1 MKKFMLIV
9 AIALIFVACNNSTS
23 KNTHADHTVPVAAD
37 TATTNVDKS
46 KGDSALTKEETAGV
60 SNTAAKIESSTEKVD
75 LKTVSNPFAGLY
87 SAYFELKDALV
98 KDNGAAAQTAAKG
111 TQAAIEKLDSRQL
124 NAVQGKLWKEYQRK
138 LAFDTEHIAGI
149 KENEHQREHFVTL
162 SKNMYVLM
170 KSVKPEVTVYY
181 QHCPMY
187 RDGKGAN
194 WLSTQKKIENPYL
207 GQSMPTCGSIVETIQ

>member
-1 MKKFMLIV
+1 M
-9 AIALIFVACNNSTS
+9 
-23 KNTHADHTVPVAAD
+23 
-37 TATTNVDKS
+37 
-46 KGDSALTKEETAGV
+46 
-60 SNTAAKIESSTEKVD
+60 
-75 LKTVSNPFAGLY
+75 
-87 SAYFELKDALV
+87 V

-111 TQAAIEKLDSRQL
+111 IQAAIAKLNNEQL
-124 NAVQGKLWKEYQRK
+124 DAVQGKLWKEYQRK

-149 KENEHQREHFVTL
+149 TENEHQREHFVTL

-207 GQSMPTCGSIVETIQ
+207 GQSMATCGSIVETIH

>member
-23 KNTHADHTVPVAAD
+23 KNTHAGHAVNTVAD
-37 TATTNVDKS
+37 TSTLSDDKG
-46 KGDSALTKEETAGV
+46 KEDTALTKATDGV
-60 SNTAAKIESSTEKVD
+60 NNMAAKIESSAGKVD
-75 LKTVSNPFAGLY
+75 LATASNSFAGLY
-87 SAYFELKDALV
+87 SAYFKLKDALA

-111 TQAAIEKLDSRQL
+111 IQAAIEKVNSEQLD
-124 NAVQGKLWKEYQRK
+124 AVQGQLWKEYQRK

-149 KENEHQREHFVTL
+149 VENEHQREHFVTL
-162 SKNMYVLM
+162 SKNMYALM
-170 KSVKPEVTVYY
+170 KSVKPDAPVYY

-207 GQSMPTCGSIVETIQ
+207 GQSMPNCGSIIETIQ

>member
-37 TATTNVDKS
+37 SATTNVDKS
-46 KGDSALTKEETAGV
+46 KGDSALTKEAARV
-60 SNTAAKIESSTEKVD
+60 NNTAAKIEPSAGKVD
-75 LKTVSNPFAGLY
+75 VTAASNPFAGLY
-87 SAYFELKDALV
+87 SAYFALKDALV

-111 TQAAIEKLDSRQL
+111 IQAAIAKLNNEQL
-124 NAVQGKLWKEYQRK
+124 DAVQGKLWKEYQRK

-149 KENEHQREHFVTL
+149 TENEHQREHFVTL

-170 KSVKPEVTVYY
+170 KSVKPEAPVYY

-194 WLSTQKKIENPYL
+194 WLSTQKKIENSYL
-207 GQSMPTCGSIVETIQ
+207 GQSMTTCGSIVETIH

>member
-23 KNTHADHTVPVAAD
+23 KNTQAEHTAPVVAD
-37 TATTNVDKS
+37 TATMAVDK
-46 KGDSALTKEETAGV
+46 GDTALTKETASV
-60 SNTAAKIESSTEKVD
+60 NNMAAKIEPSAEQVD
-75 LKTVSNPFAGLY
+75 LTTASNPFTGLY
-87 SAYFELKDALV
+87 SAYFALKDALV

-111 TQAAIEKLDSRQL
+111 IQAAIEKVNNEQLD
-124 NAVQGKLWKEYQRK
+124 AVQAKLWKEYQRK

-170 KSVKPEVTVYY
+170 KSVKPKVAVYY

-207 GQSMPTCGSIVETIQ
+207 GQSMATCGSIVETIH